1 MTNGD
6 DEEEDDDSSES
17 DNDDS
22 DVFLAFPK
30 LFLWGRKAF
39 ENARK

>member
-6 DEEEDDDSSES
+6 DEEDSSES

-30 LFLWGRKAF
+30 LFLWGRKAV
-39 ENARK
+39 ENTRK